1 MQRPPLSGEDGGIR
15 VTGARDKGA
24 IDPPPGGAP
33 EYAYSVLTVGLK
45 LNFRYGT
52 VVPRGWGCGRGWG
65 KKEKNTSSSPRR
77 RRWRKRRIVRGR
89 RAEIA
94 FSVAPV

>member
-1 MQRPPLSGEDGGIR
+1 MQRPPLSGEDGKGGIR
-15 VTGARDKGA
+15 VTGAWDKGA

-52 VVPRGWGCGRGWG
+52 VVPRGGGEKRR
-65 KKEKNTSSSPRR
+65 KEKNPEEEEDGE
-77 RRWRKRRIVRGR
+77 RGGL
-89 RAEIA
+89 
-94 FSVAPV
+94 